1 LIERVTFFNEENGWA
16 VLKVKAKGH
25 RDLVTVVVQR
35 APAPVFQVAMLEAGG
50 GTRGPDAGEQALLR
64 QAWSGAVVAS
74 FSSSDSARA
83 WQTNWPT
90 GSAMGAVKVIYDR
103 PAGEL
108 RVLGRWKGVPFE
120 RSFMVEQD
128 LAVAL
133 DRAKAF
139 IREQTNR

>member
-1 LIERVTFFNEENGWA
+1 M
-16 VLKVKAKGH
+16 LKVKAKGH

-83 WQTNWPT
+83 WQANWPADGT
-90 GSAMGAVKVIYDR
+90 RATVKVLYDR

>member
-1 LIERVTFFNEENGWA
+1 
-16 VLKVKAKGH
+16 
-25 RDLVTVVVQR
+25 
-35 APAPVFQVAMLEAGG
+35 MLDTGG

-90 GSAMGAVKVIYDR
+90 DTAGGAVKVLYDR

-120 RSFMVEQD
+120 RIFVVEQD

-133 DRAKAF
+133 ERAKAF
-139 IREQTNR
+139 IREQTKR